1 MKAREFITEA
11 APPQLSYNGLLYRPG
26 RADTFVDLIR
36 SGKHEFTKS
45 DGTKVVLDKNE
56 ADRVKQ
62 LLDKA
67 LSDKSKNLP
76 IPRGGIDIK
85 TKGKGTINSAELVKD
100 DAIMG
105 KRGASLQK
113 KEKSAAGLQ
122 PSDYFG
128 MSSVDQ
134 EKLPT
139 ISKTD
144 VDIPTFLEAGAIR
157 AGDLYN
163 KIVKN
168 PQLKKLD
175 PALSKAI
182 QQTANEIN
190 SGKMAAIPSGLNE
203 AQLGAF
209 RDYATEYLGILS
221 LIKGGEAINFPK
233 SEAFYQHLNSIG
245 STDLSDLLLYWPS
258 SKANPLADTLA
269 LVNDAGKSIAISS
282 KAGQTGK
289 GAAPS
294 LDSLTIPDELKSGK
308 KKKTFKEVV
317 EFMEAGQA
325 ASGFTQPFALAN
337 EILKRSPDLMPIASS
352 VGSFNLDSLQQSLKQ
367 KTIQPEVKKYLTL
380 VKKYE
385 NSGLNSKASP
395 LPRLRY
401 YVAAELIAAVN
412 KKNALPNFKS
422 AVLEILGYN
431 FIQLNTKIQGNTIAT
446 TANWPAKVDGDVV
459 LANKYG
465 GSETGAKLSWKL
477 E

>member
-1 MKAREFITEA
+1 MRSFEFLTEA
-11 APPQLSYNGLLYRPG
+11 APPELSYRGLLYRPG

-36 SGKHEFTKS
+36 SGAHEFTKR
-45 DGTKVVLDKNE
+45 DGTKVVLDKKE

-67 LSDKSKNLP
+67 KQDQDNNLP
-76 IPRGGIDIK
+76 VPKGGIEIK
-85 TKGKGTINSAELVKD
+85 VKGKGTINTNDLVKD
-100 DAIMG
+100 DALMG
-105 KRGASLQK
+105 KRGATLQK

-128 MSSVDQ
+128 MSAVDQ

-139 ISKTD
+139 IAKTD
-144 VDIPTFLEAGAIR
+144 VDIPSFLEAGAIR
-157 AGDLYN
+157 AGTLYE

-175 PALSKAI
+175 PALGKAI
-182 QQTANEIN
+182 KQTATEIN
-190 SGKMAAIPSGLNE
+190 SGRMATVPAGLNE

-233 SEAFYQHLNSIG
+233 SEAFYQHLNSMG
-245 STDLSDLLLYWPS
+245 SKDLSNLLLYWPS

-269 LVNDAGKSIAISS
+269 LVNEAGKSIAISS

-294 LDSLTIPDELKSGK
+294 LDGLTIPAELKTGK
-308 KKKTFKEVV
+308 KAKTFKEVID
-317 EFMEAGQA
+317 FMAAGQA

-337 EILKRSPDLMPIASS
+337 EIIKKSSDLMPIASRI
-352 VGSFNLDSLQQSLKQ
+352 GSFNLESLQSSFKQ
-367 KTIQPEVKKYLTL
+367 KTISPEVKKYLRL
-380 VKKYE
+380 IDVYE
-385 NSGLNSKASP
+385 KTGLKSKASP
-395 LPRLRY
+395 LPKLRY
-401 YVAAELIAAVN
+401 YVAAELIEAVN

-431 FIQLNTKIQGNTIAT
+431 FIQLNTKIQGGTIAT
-446 TANWPAKVDGDVV
+446 TANWPAKVDGNITLV
-459 LANKYG
+459 NKYG

-477 E
+477 D